1 MVTSVWKRSILMAA
15 MAAGSGFA
23 AGCNGRDVEIPTETP
38 RVPYETRRPSLPST
52 APRDVDRP
60 AAVADVS
67 WETERDGTFAKFL
80 RDHSGGLIK
89 KAAVGLEKK
98 GELRVEVS
106 RSVAP
111 DDTLPLTKS
120 LMAGARK
127 DFPDRPILL
136 SVYDPEG
143 QPILKAHF
151 RPGEGVRYR
160 IAHEGSPGNAAPHTQ
175 VPAPSQPPATDSL
188 QRGGV
193 TERDKTFAAWAE
205 SHGKSLIRYVE
216 ADLERNGRLWFGVTR
231 DVKPADVRPL
241 TKSLLEGARKEFPKG
256 ELVATVFDPE
266 GERIG
271 KAHLERDGEV
281 RWED

>member
-1 MVTSVWKRSILMAA
+1 MVTSDWKPFVLMAA
-15 MAAGSGFA
+15 MAVGGSLA
-23 AGCNGRDVEIPTETP
+23 AGCNGRVVEIPTETSSRAP
-38 RVPYETRRPSLPST
+38 HETRRPPLSRN
-52 APRDVDRP
+52 ADVSP
-60 AAVADVS
+60 AREADVS
-67 WETERDGTFAKFL
+67 WETERDATFARFL

-89 KAAVGLEKK
+89 KAAVGIEKK
-98 GELRVEVS
+98 GELRVEIS
-106 RSVAP
+106 RAVEP
-111 DDTLPLTKS
+111 EDTLPLTKS

-143 QPILKAHF
+143 QPILKARY
-151 RPGEGVRYR
+151 RPGEGVQYR
-160 IAHEGSPGNAAPHTQ
+160 IAHEGSSGNPAPHTQ
-175 VPAPSQPPATDSL
+175 APAPPHSTTTDTL

-193 TERDKTFAAWAE
+193 TERDKAFAAWAE

-216 ADLERNGRLWFGVTR
+216 ADLERHGRLWFGVTR

-256 ELVATVFDPE
+256 ELVATVFDPD

-271 KAHLERDGEV
+271 KAHFGRDGEV